1 MNNPTT
7 TNTAIEISR
16 RQATGLALG
25 MVASS
30 LSLSPG
36 MALAQSSRKQ
46 SGNLPPFEIAQIVD
60 TSAAEH
66 EVVEDF
72 LVGSRAAWQDI
83 NLRGGLQG
91 RAVRHAVIEA
101 DGSGASIQAAMNI
114 AYKNKQCL
122 ALVGTAGDKAAA
134 EVVAAL
140 AQTKLDIA
148 HVAPWLHNGAVS
160 LGQQT
165 FSIFADWQNQVA
177 HAIKYLAG
185 FNVKECG
192 VVYASEIEKRR
203 HQPEVERIGRNLK
216 IRLVEMPISADLR
229 ALGQQVTSANPVI
242 QLFVGGTLELAQF
255 AQGLESRN
263 LARIVMALADV
274 NLQTFLDMQ
283 VARKTSIIAAQTVPT
298 ITSGLPIVQMYRA
311 AMKKF
316 FDEPSTPL
324 SLAGYIS
331 ARYTYEV
338 LAKVNQPL
346 TRELALAAFQR
357 REAIDL
363 GGYKINYQGTDR
375 ASQFVTLSMLNK
387 DGRTIG

>member
-1 MNNPTT
+1 MNNDLTMT
-7 TNTAIEISR
+7 R
-16 RQATGLALG
+16 RQLARMAMGVAATPFIFSPSMAAAQTARKSG
-25 MVASS
+25 SS
-30 LSLSPG
+30 
-36 MALAQSSRKQ
+36 
-46 SGNLPPFEIAQIVD
+46 LPPFEIAQIVD
-60 TSAAEH
+60 MSASEH

-72 LVGSRAAWQDI
+72 LIGSRAAWQDI
-83 NLRGGLQG
+83 QLRGGLQG
-91 RAVRHAVIEA
+91 RAVRHSVIEI
-101 DGSGASIQAAMNI
+101 DGSSASIQAAI
-114 AYKNKQCL
+114 SSVYKNKQCL

-140 AQTKLDIA
+140 AQTKQDIA

-160 LGQQT
+160 LGQHT

-192 VVYASEIEKRR
+192 VVYASDAQRRR
-203 HQPEVERIGRNLK
+203 HQPEVERIARNLK
-216 IRLVEMPISADLR
+216 LRLVDAPV
-229 ALGQQVTSANPVI
+229 VTSSSPVI

-263 LARIVMALADV
+263 IARIVMALADV

-283 VARKTSIIAAQTVPT
+283 VARKTPIIAAQTVPT
-298 ITSGLPIVQMYRA
+298 ITSGLPIVQAYRA
-311 AMKKF
+311 AMKKL
-316 FDEPSTPL
+316 FDEPPTPL

-357 REAIDL
+357 RDTMDL
-363 GGYKINYQGTDR
+363 GGYKINYQGADR